1 MLFIPKIPLRMTN
14 PHSVGKE
21 DMCFMKEGKSDQVSR
36 CIESRIM
43 TNMIDY
49 VISSNTFEQQCVVLK
64 SVLQSL

>member
-21 DMCFMKEGKSDQVSR
+21 DMCFMKEGKSDQVAR

-43 TNMIDY
+43 NKVIHFVLSID
-49 VISSNTFEQQCVVLK
+49 TFEQKNVVHLGK
-64 SVLQSL
+64 S